1 MTDDI
6 DWPPVN
12 FNGPCRG
19 VGRDKVDLPD
29 RAGAYGNGDDP
40 PHGPVNLEAVAAPF
54 LQQPVYCEPAR
65 PCRWRDRPVGRGRD
79 SDPVTGPNLEA
90 NQDTDGLICAARV
103 VIGAAIRASRSTV
116 GCAVEAVWCGPTVE
130 RMRATATGCYGP
142 AVCGR

>member
-1 MTDDI
+1 MTH
-6 DWPPVN
+6 
-12 FNGPCRG
+12 RT
-19 VGRDKVDLPD
+19 
-29 RAGAYGNGDDP
+29 
-40 PHGPVNLEAVAAPF
+40 GPVNLEAVAVPF
-54 LQQPVYCEPAR
+54 FQQPVYCEPAR
-65 PCRWRDRPVGRGRD
+65 PCRWRDRLAGRGRD